1 MKSFLPNDIKDQNRM
16 IVFDILMQEPNLAK
30 VEVSERTTKSFVTVS
45 KIIDY
50 FEQIG
55 IVTLNGESREGS
67 GGLGRKRIVYSF
79 NPNSYSTIGIQL
91 IGRKMQAVLVNLNN
105 QVIASFESEESI
117 TFYEE
122 EIFEAVTNVI
132 EYLKE
137 KAKDLQ
143 TTITGV
149 GIGIDGAINIRN
161 KTIRMRSSKDT
172 EQDYPYEEIIKKLEL
187 ENDLPILIE
196 NDVNASTIAEFIQS
210 DKAGEGPNDLL
221 QIALGE
227 GIGAGLILNRKLH
240 RGHNAGV
247 GELEYMCFDTEHV
260 NSPSSIGWLESKLN
274 LDYLETAFQ
283 YSIKSPN
290 LMDKENIQQS
300 VDYISKYM
308 ALAITNIVSLLDI
321 ETIIISGK
329 TISVFPEEI
338 LSKTTE
344 YINRYTAWSL
354 DISFS
359 ERKDSTAIGA
369 AILSLQKEM
378 TKVISG

>member
-1 MKSFLPNDIKDQNRM
+1 MKSFLPNDIKDQNRK
-16 IVFDILMQEPNLAK
+16 IVFDILMQEPELAK
-30 VEVSERTTKSFVTVS
+30 VEVSERTTMSFVTVS

-67 GGLGRKRIVYSF
+67 GGLGRKRSVYSF

-91 IGRKMQAVLVNLNN
+91 IGRKIQAVLVNLNN
-105 QVIASFESEESI
+105 QVIASHDCEESL
-117 TFYEE
+117 TFYDE
-122 EIFEAVTNVI
+122 EIFEVFTNII
-132 EYLKE
+132 EHFKE

-143 TTITGV
+143 TIITGV
-149 GIGIDGAINIRN
+149 GIGIDGAINMRN
-161 KTIRMRSSKDT
+161 RTIRMRSSKDT

-187 ENDLPILIE
+187 ENDLPILLE
-196 NDVNASTIAEFIQS
+196 NDVNASTIAEFIQV
-210 DKAGEGPNDLL
+210 DRVGEGPNDLL

-227 GIGAGLILNRKLH
+227 GIGAGLILDRKLH

-274 LDYLETAFQ
+274 LDYLEAAFH
-283 YSIKSPN
+283 YSTKTPN
-290 LMDKENIQQS
+290 LMDKESAQQS
-300 VDYISKYM
+300 VDYISKYL

-329 TISVFPEEI
+329 TISVFPELI

-344 YINRYTAWSL
+344 YINRYTGWSL
-354 DISFS
+354 DISVS
-359 ERKDSTAIGA
+359 ERKNSTAIGA

-378 TKVISG
+378 DKVISS